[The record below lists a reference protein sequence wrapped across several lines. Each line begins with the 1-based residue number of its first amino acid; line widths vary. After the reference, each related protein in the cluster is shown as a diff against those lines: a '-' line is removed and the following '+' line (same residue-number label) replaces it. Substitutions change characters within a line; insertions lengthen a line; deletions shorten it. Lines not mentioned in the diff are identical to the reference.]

1 MSNQLSP
8 VDLAIVGVYIAGT
21 TLVGAWFTRR
31 QRNVRTYFVGDRN
44 VAWWLVLISIVATET
59 STVTFLSIPGKA
71 YDPGGPAA
79 GRAPGDL
86 TFLQLTFG
94 YIVGRVL
101 IAWLLLPQYL
111 RGELF
116 SAYQLL
122 KERFDVR
129 VQRTAS
135 ALFLITRT
143 VADGLRLWLTGLLL
157 QQFTGWHMS
166 TAILVLGGVTLIYT
180 YLGGM
185 EAVIW
190 TDLVQFAIYVSGAL
204 LAAWFILQMLPGG
217 WSEFIRVNAAAGRF
231 HLLEWQDPLH
241 NPQTFLTGLIGG
253 AFVTM
258 ASHGADQNMV
268 QRYLCARSLRSAR
281 AALVLSGVVVA
292 LQFLLFLLIGLGLH
306 ALTVA
311 GAMSPSAGTRN
322 DAVFG
327 YFIVNHLPTGLIGLV
342 VAAVLASAMASFSS
356 SLNSAANAIVSDF
369 YRPLRPHHAE
379 LTYLRIA
386 KGMTSVVGAA
396 KMAVALLCISIM
408 DRTVA
413 VAGRSF
419 RLDRS
424 VVDQVL
430 AVASV
435 TLGLILGLF
444 VLGTVRRPVRS
455 GAALA
460 GLVGGFFVAG
470 GLWLWWAQDN
480 RVLAWPWLA
489 PAGTVTTTII
499 ALVINALGAANVAGP
514 PADGS
519 PQPGLGQSG

>member
-1 MSNQLSP
+1 MSSQLSP
-8 VDLAIVGVYIAGT
+8 IDLAIVGLYIVGT
-21 TLVGAWFTRR
+21 TVLGAWFTRR
-31 QRNVRTYFVGDRN
+31 QKDTRTYFVGDRN
-44 VAWWLVLISIVATET
+44 VAWWLVLVSIVATET
-59 STVTFLSIPGKA
+59 STVTFLSIPGKGF
-71 YDPGGPAA
+71 DPKT
-79 GRAPGDL
+79 GDL

-94 YIVGRVL
+94 YIVGRIL

-135 ALFLITRT
+135 ALFLVTRT

-157 QQFTGWHMS
+157 QQFTGWDIA
-166 TAILVLGGVTLIYT
+166 TAILVLGGVTLVYT

-190 TDLVQFAIYVSGAL
+190 TDLVQFVIYLCGAL
-204 LAAWFILQMLPGG
+204 LAGGFILRMLPGG
-217 WSEFIRVNAAAGRF
+217 WGEFVTLNEAAGKF
-231 HLLEWQDPLH
+231 HLLEWKDPLR
-241 NPQTFLTGLIGG
+241 NAQTFWTGLIGG

-268 QRYLCARSLRSAR
+268 QRYLCTSSLGAARK
-281 AALVLSGVVVA
+281 ALVLSGFVVA
-292 LQFLLFLLIGLGLH
+292 AQFLLFLCIGLGLYCLVTAGVM
-306 ALTVA
+306 AL
-311 GAMSPSAGTRN
+311 PEGTRN

-327 YFIVNHLPTGLIGLV
+327 YFIVHNLPIGLIGLV

-356 SLNSAANAIVSDF
+356 SLNSAANSIVTDF
-369 YRPLRPHHAE
+369 YRPLRPHHSE
-379 LTYLRIA
+379 RTYLRISKA
-386 KGMTSVVGAA
+386 MTSVVGFG
-396 KMAVALLCISIM
+396 KIAVALLCIRLM
-408 DRTVA
+408 DRTVT
-413 VAGRSF
+413 VGGRTF
-419 RLDRS
+419 QIDRS

-435 TLGLILGLF
+435 TFGLILGLF
-444 VLGTVRRPVRS
+444 VLGSLPRPVRS
-455 GAALA
+455 GAALI
-460 GLVGGFFVAG
+460 GLVAGFVVSG

-489 PAGTVTTTII
+489 PAGTLTTTIM
-499 ALVINALGAANVAGP
+499 ALIVNGLGFANVARSP
-514 PADGS
+514 TNGS
-519 PQPGLGQSG
+519 P

>member
-1 MSNQLSP
+1 MSGQLSP
-8 VDLAIVGVYIAGT
+8 IDLAIVGVYIVGT
-21 TLVGAWFTRR
+21 TLLGAWFTRR
-31 QRNVRTYFVGDRN
+31 QKDTRTYFVGDRN

-59 STVTFLSIPGKA
+59 STVTFLSIPGKG
-71 YDPGGPAA
+71 YDPGDAST
-79 GRAPGDL
+79 GRPPGDL

-94 YIVGRVL
+94 YIVGRIVV
-101 IAWLLLPQYL
+101 AWLLLPQYM

-135 ALFLITRT
+135 ALFLVTRT

-157 QQFTGWHMS
+157 QQFTGWDMA
-166 TAILVLGGVTLIYT
+166 TAILVLGAVTIVYT

-190 TDLVQFAIYVSGAL
+190 TDLVQFVIYVSGAI
-204 LAAWFILQMLPGG
+204 LAGWFILHMLPGG
-217 WSEFIRVNAAAGRF
+217 WSDFVAVNEAGGRF
-231 HLLEWQDPLH
+231 HLIELRDPLH
-241 NPQTFLTGLIGG
+241 NTQTLLTGLIGG

-268 QRYLCARSLRSAR
+268 QRYLCARSLRA
-281 AALVLSGVVVA
+281 AQGALVMSGFLVA
-292 LQFLLFLLIGLGLH
+292 IQFLLFLFIGLGLF
-306 ALTVA
+306 ALVQA
-311 GAMSPSAGTRN
+311 GRLGLPADIRN

-327 YFIVNHLPTGLIGLV
+327 YFIVNTLPTGLIGLV

-369 YRPLRPHHAE
+369 YRPLRPHHPE
-379 LTYLRIA
+379 RTYLRISKA
-386 KGMTSVVGAA
+386 MTSVVGVA
-396 KMAVALLCISIM
+396 KVAVALLCIKLM
-408 DRTVA
+408 DLDVTVGGRT
-413 VAGRSF
+413 F
-419 RLDRS
+419 RFDRS

-444 VLGTVRRPVRS
+444 FLGSLRRPVRS
-455 GAALA
+455 SAALA
-460 GLVGGFFVAG
+460 GLLAGFVVAG
-470 GLWLWWAQDN
+470 GLWVWWVQDN
-480 RVLAWPWLA
+480 RVFAWPWLA
-489 PAGTVTTTII
+489 PVGTLTTTMV
-499 ALVINALGAANVAGP
+499 ALLANAFGNPNVVGPAANRGP
-514 PADGS
+514 
-519 PQPGLGQSG
+519 

>member
-1 MSNQLSP
+1 MPSQLSP
-8 VDLAIVGVYIAGT
+8 IDLAIVGVYIAGT
-21 TLVGAWFTRR
+21 TLLGAWFTRR
-31 QRNVRTYFVGDRN
+31 QKDTRTYFVGDRN

-59 STVTFLSIPGKA
+59 STVTFLSIPGKGF
-71 YDPGGPAA
+71 DPGDAA
-79 GRAPGDL
+79 TGRPPGDL
-86 TFLQLTFG
+86 TFLQLAFG
-94 YIVGRVL
+94 YIIGRIV
-101 IAWLLLPQYL
+101 IAWVLLPQYL

-157 QQFTGWHMS
+157 QQFTGWDMA
-166 TAILVLGGVTLIYT
+166 TAILVLGAVTIVYT

-190 TDLVQFAIYVSGAL
+190 TDLVQFVIYIFGAL
-204 LAAWFILQMLPGG
+204 LAGWFILHMLPGG
-217 WSEFIRVNAAAGRF
+217 WSGFVAVNEAAGRF
-231 HLLEWQDPLH
+231 HLIELHDPLH
-241 NPQTFLTGLIGG
+241 NTQTLLTGLVGG

-268 QRYLCARSLRSAR
+268 QRYLCARSLRSAQ
-281 AALVLSGVVVA
+281 AALVLSGVLVA
-292 LQFLLFLLIGLGLH
+292 AQFLLFLLIGLGLF
-306 ALTVA
+306 ALVGA
-311 GAMSPSAGTRN
+311 GQLALPADTRN

-327 YFIVNHLPTGLIGLV
+327 YFIVHTLPVGLIGLV

-369 YRPLRPHHAE
+369 YRPLRPHHSEA
-379 LTYLRIA
+379 TYLRIS
-386 KGMTSVVGAA
+386 KVMTSVVGLA
-396 KMAVALLCISIM
+396 KVSVALLCISLM
-408 DRTVA
+408 DRPIV
-413 VAGRSF
+413 VGGRTF
-419 RLDRS
+419 RFDRS

-444 VLGTVRRPVRS
+444 FLGSLRRPVRS
-455 GAALA
+455 SAALA
-460 GLVGGFFVAG
+460 GLVAGFAVAG
-470 GLWLWWAQDN
+470 GLWVWWVQDN
-480 RVLAWPWLA
+480 RVFAWPWLA
-489 PAGTVTTTII
+489 PVGTLTTTIVALI
-499 ALVINALGAANVAGP
+499 ANAFGTPNVAGP
-514 PADGS
+514 LANRGP
-519 PQPGLGQSG
+519 